1 VNIRLIK
8 ERGATKLGTEAA
20 HRRGC
25 GKTINKRNAGWFH
38 GADARIVQG
47 GRTGM
52 LASEPRHPIGGRG
65 GRLITIETSRGK
77 VHRGSSSINMMAYSQ
92 THRLDCGLDCAET
105 RDLDIAIKAKRQVAD
120 AAARAEAK
128 GV

>member
-1 VNIRLIK
+1 MRDGSTAPM
-8 ERGATKLGTEAA
+8 RGLCKTAA
-20 HRRGC
+20 PACLRA
-25 GKTINKRNAGWFH
+25 N
-38 GADARIVQG
+38 
-47 GRTGM
+47 
-52 LASEPRHPIGGRG
+52 PRHPIGGRG

-92 THRLDCGLDCAET
+92 THRLNCGLDCAET